1 MVRAGVKQA
10 ASGMDIPKTMAD
22 ARCETELALI
32 VSIQKVLDRTG
43 LKPSQVC
50 CVTQMPAE
58 GPVILAIV
66 QSYSSKTPAGEEQY
80 KY

>member
-1 MVRAGVKQA
+1 MVHAGVKQA

-50 CVTQMPAE
+50 F
-58 GPVILAIV
+58 LH
-66 QSYSSKTPAGEEQY
+66 
-80 KY
+80 